1 MYQVTIPT
9 RGYRKTNQS
18 KGTIMK
24 KITDLFHLCLLVFS
38 LTLSISQLSNAQELS
53 AATDGQRPADATPQT
68 QEYVGPIQLF
78 DNFYYVG
85 TTFVSAYLLVT
96 DEGLI
101 LFDSLYNE
109 FTAQLLQSV
118 EEIGF
123 DPEDIKYVL
132 VTHGHNDHAGGSE
145 EVREASGARIGMSV
159 ADWAMLDQEIDL
171 VFEDGD
177 SLVLGNTT
185 IEFFITPGHTPGVLS
200 MRFPVRDG
208 DDAHQAFLFGGHN
221 VTSRVAENFEWFID
235 SVQRLQRD
243 LPSSIAVN
251 LTSHPWGSLIFQRA
265 EMLNRRQP
273 GQPHPFVE
281 QEDFDDFLD
290 ERLANARQ
298 RLAALPSP

>member
-1 MYQVTIPT
+1 M
-9 RGYRKTNQS
+9 S
-18 KGTIMK
+18 
-24 KITDLFHLCLLVFS
+24 KITGLFHLCLLALS
-38 LTLSISQLSNAQELS
+38 LTLSLSQLSHAQELS
-53 AATDGQRPADATPQT
+53 AATDGQRPAGAMPQT

-118 EEIGF
+118 EELGF
-123 DPEDIKYVL
+123 DSEDIKYVL

-145 EVREASGARIGMSV
+145 EIREVSGARIGMSV
-159 ADWAMLDQEIDL
+159 ADWAMLDQEVDL

-177 SLVLGNTT
+177 SLKLGDTT
-185 IEFFITPGHTPGVLS
+185 IEFYITPGHTLGVLS
-200 MRFPVRDG
+200 MQFPVRDG
-208 DDAHQAFLFGGHN
+208 DEDHQAFLFGGHN
-221 VTSRVAENFEWFID
+221 VTSRAAENFEWFIE

-243 LPSSIAVN
+243 LPTDIAVN

-265 EMLNRRQP
+265 EMLTRRQS
-273 GQPHPFVE
+273 GQPHPFVN
-281 QEDFDDFLD
+281 QEDFVAFLN
-290 ERLANARQ
+290 ERLENSRQ
-298 RLAALPSP
+298 RLAALPNP